1 MKMYKVE
8 YCGLWLGGKAIVQAN
23 SPEEALALVEFDDR
37 TMGFGFDATVVEVTG
52 PVFYNDN
59 GDC

>member
-1 MKMYKVE
+1 MKIYRVE
-8 YCGLWLGGKAIVQAN
+8 YRGLWLGGKAIVQAN

-37 TMGFGFDATVVEVTG
+37 TFGFDSNATATEITG